1 MSITPDKPQPFSPP
15 VLAACVWEIP
25 REGIPD
31 LASSLYA
38 MVTWG
43 REPHPSQVSEG
54 ELGHWENVR
63 PRWEAATESLLD
75 MLEDV
80 GHVVLTPKL
89 DERSEQ
95 TQT

>member
-1 MSITPDKPQPFSPP
+1 MKPQPFFPP
-15 VLAACVWEIP
+15 VDEARVWVIP

-31 LASSLYA
+31 LASALYA
-38 MVTWG
+38 QVTWG
-43 REPHPSQVSEG
+43 REPHASQVSE
-54 ELGHWENVR
+54 LQLKAWESVR
-63 PRWEAATESLLD
+63 ARWEAATESLLD

-95 TQT
+95 TQP